1 MRSHPLRLLLLL
13 ACILANPARSAEPE
27 LEALSISVRG
37 KPCSA
42 LLLRPADARALLV
55 LAHGQIMDIHHPFM
69 QAISAALARRGI
81 ATLRFNFP
89 YAEAKRSQPDAAP
102 LLIESIQA
110 AAREGERLRRGL
122 PLLMGGK
129 SAGGLMAARAARD
142 GLLPGAQGVVVLGY
156 PLHPP
161 GRPSGVNAR
170 AVVGLKLP
178 ILFVQGTRDPLADL
192 TLITGLVEQIGR
204 NATLHRVQGA
214 DHAFALPEGDGR
226 TQEEVYEEMADAIAS
241 FAATL
246 APSHGG

>member
-13 ACILANPARSAEPE
+13 ACMLASPARSAEPE
-27 LEALSISVRG
+27 PLSISVRG

-42 LLLRPADARALLV
+42 LLLRPPDARALLV
-55 LAHGQIMDIHHPFM
+55 LAHGQIMNIHHPFM
-69 QAISAALARRGI
+69 EAMSAALARRGI

-89 YAEAKRSQPDAAP
+89 YAEAKLSQPDPGP
-102 LLIESIQA
+102 LLIASIQA

-122 PLLMGGK
+122 PLLVGGK
-129 SAGGLMAARAARD
+129 SAGGMMAARAARD
-142 GLLPGAQGVVVLGY
+142 GLLPGTQGVVVLGY

-170 AVVGLKLP
+170 AVVGVKLP
-178 ILFVQGTRDPLADL
+178 ILFVQGTRDPLADPK
-192 TLITGLVEQIGR
+192 LITGLVEQIGR
-204 NATLHRVQGA
+204 NATLHQVRGA
-214 DHAFALPEGDGR
+214 DHAFALPEGDAR
-226 TQEEVYEEMADAIAS
+226 TQEEVYEGIADAIAS